1 VRLLEPLTH
10 RWELP
15 VPNLLAT
22 HAAEGRPFAFRFV
35 QTELRDGVATL
46 TIKRPDSMNALNE
59 AVVSQLHEALRGV
72 IDDSEVRGIVIAGAG
87 KSFVAGADV
96 DFFVRH
102 IEAGTMDRIVEF
114 TEAGHALLATIAASP
129 KSVIARVHGPA
140 LGGGLE
146 LALACSRIVAST
158 KAVMAFPETGI
169 GIYPALGGTQRTPRR
184 VGPDVAKWLIHT
196 GERLS
201 APVAQQV
208 GLVDQVAPHAELDQA
223 SRDAIGADRQPG
235 GATWPVA
242 FAELATFFGQ
252 NRVEDIR
259 LGKADTKGKDSLVRA
274 VTLVNRKAPVA
285 LRIVETL
292 IDEGASRP
300 LDEGLRMELDH
311 VREVFGTEDA
321 LTGLSS
327 FGQKKKPTFKGR

>member
-1 VRLLEPLTH
+1 
-10 RWELP
+10 
-15 VPNLLAT
+15 
-22 HAAEGRPFAFRFV
+22 
-35 QTELRDGVATL
+35 
-46 TIKRPDSMNALNE
+46 
-59 AVVSQLHEALRGV
+59 
-72 IDDSEVRGIVIAGAG
+72 
-87 KSFVAGADV
+87 
-96 DFFVRH
+96 
-102 IEAGTMDRIVEF
+102 MDRIVEF

-235 GATWPVA
+235 GAPWPVA